1 MKPERWRAIDELFS
15 QVLELEPEE
24 RRAFLDR
31 ACGDDA
37 ALRAEVEELLA
48 ADARA
53 QTFLESPAASTVLDG
68 DAEEPPAGARFGPYR
83 LERLL
88 GRGGMG
94 TVWLATRDDGQFERR
109 VALKL
114 LHPGAGDPEALQRF
128 RAERQILARLEHPAI
143 ARLYDGGETADGV
156 PFLVMEYVEGL
167 PLDVYCDRNRLGL
180 EDRLRLFRRLLDAV
194 AYAHQNLL
202 VHRDIK
208 PQNILVTA
216 QGEPKLLDFGI
227 AKQLVEAAGG
237 AEPAPTGLRP
247 MTPSYASPEQVRGE
261 AVTTSSDVYSLGVV
275 LYELLCGRSPYRLQ
289 SALPHE
295 LEAAILDQEPEKP
308 SQALARA
315 EPDGPLLEEICAAR
329 RARPRELRR
338 RLTGDLDTL
347 ALTALRKEP
356 QRRYCSIAELA
367 ADIDNHLRTLPI
379 AARPDTMLYRTGKL
393 VRRHRLV
400 VALAGAVL
408 LMIPA
413 LFGSLLQQ
421 RNQAERDRDK
431 WRAAWGFLVNVF
443 ESDDPYE
450 KGAENV
456 SVDELLEISARRVS
470 EELKEDPEVQATLM
484 QAIGQSFYN
493 LNRIQ
498 EATPLLERALALR
511 RQIAPDSLELAE
523 SLQSVAWL
531 KQRQGNHAAAKQ
543 LSHESLALRQRLPS
557 RDARETAK
565 SFESLAMLAQDNGD
579 FAQAERLN
587 RQALQINRKRLGL
600 RHRDTLSS
608 EQALAQILIE
618 QSRRVMIDPARLA
631 EAGELLHHALAVQRE
646 IFPQPHPDI
655 AYTVHD
661 LAQLRSLL
669 GDYAEAEALFRET
682 LAFCRAIW
690 DETDAKTLTVL
701 SNVGSVLLEQ
711 GTVEKLKE
719 AEERFETA
727 LSIQRPVHGER
738 RIDVA
743 TNLERLALVRS
754 ALGRH
759 DEALEGARQALD
771 IKRHAEDPDLF
782 KPLRDLGIVLL
793 AVHRSSEAE
802 PYFRESLELLR
813 RKKPAGYFE
822 AARVEV
828 LLGACL
834 TELGRYAEAE
844 PLLRQGTRTLE
855 EQLPAGHKLIRE
867 ARDKTAALQR
877 ARAVNSRPTGRV
889 DTRSRRVT

>member
-1 MKPERWRAIDELFS
+1 VEPERWSAIDELFS
-15 QVLELEPEE
+15 RVLEVEPGE
-24 RRAFLDR
+24 RRAFLDD

-37 ALRAEVEELLA
+37 ALRVEVEELLA
-48 ADARA
+48 ADERAR
-53 QTFLESPAASTVLDG
+53 TFLESPAAPTFLDG

-83 LERLL
+83 IERLL

-94 TVWLATRDDGQFERR
+94 TVWLATRDDGQFERQ

-114 LHPGAGDPEALQRF
+114 LHRGAGDPEALQRF

-227 AKQLVEAAGG
+227 AKQLVETAGG

-261 AVTTSSDVYSLGVV
+261 AVTTASDVYSLGVV

-289 SALPHE
+289 TGLPHE

-315 EPDGPLLEEICAAR
+315 EPDGPSLEKICAAR

-347 ALTALRKEP
+347 TLTALRKEP
-356 QRRYCSIAELA
+356 QRRYHSIVELA
-367 ADIDNHLRTLPI
+367 ADIDNHLRNLPI
-379 AARPDTMLYRTGKL
+379 AARPDTVLYRTGKL
-393 VRRHRLV
+393 VRRHRLA
-400 VALAGAVL
+400 VALAGAAL
-408 LMIPA
+408 LAIAA

-421 RNQAERDRDK
+421 RDRAERDHDK
-431 WRAAWGFLVNVF
+431 MREALYFLVDVF
-443 ESDDPYE
+443 ENADPYE

-456 SVDELLEISARRVS
+456 STRELLEIGAQRVS
-470 EELKEDPEVQATLM
+470 EELAGEPEVQASLLY
-484 QAIGQSFYN
+484 AIGQVSYH
-493 LNRIQ
+493 LGLQ
-498 EATPLLERALALR
+498 EEAAPLLERALALR
-511 RQIAPDSLELAE
+511 RQTAPNSLDLAASLE
-523 SLQSVAWL
+523 SVAWL
-531 KQRQGNHAAAKQ
+531 KVYQGDHAAAEQ
-543 LSHESLALRQRLPS
+543 LSRESLALRQRLPGN
-557 RDARETAK
+557 DAREAAK
-565 SFESLAMLAQDNGD
+565 SLQSLAMIAQFRGD
-579 FAQAERLN
+579 FAEAEGLI
-587 RQALQINRKRLGL
+587 RQALQIRRERLGR
-600 RHRDTLSS
+600 RHRDTLRS
-608 EQALAQILIE
+608 EQTLAQVLIE
-618 QSRRVMIDPARLA
+618 QSRRVMIDHARLA
-631 EAGELLHHALAVQRE
+631 EAEELLHHALTVQRE
-646 IFPQPHPDI
+646 ILPQPHPHI
-655 AYTVHD
+655 AFTVHD
-661 LAQLRSLL
+661 LALLRSLL
-669 GDYAEAEALFRET
+669 GDYTEAEALFRET
-682 LAFCRAIW
+682 LAFCQAIW
-690 DETDAKTLTVL
+690 GETNANTMTVL

-719 AEERFETA
+719 AEHLFETA
-727 LSIQRPVHGER
+727 LSIQRPAHGER

-759 DEALEGARQALD
+759 DEALAGARQALD
-771 IKRHAEDPDLF
+771 IKRRAEDPDLAR
-782 KPLRDLGIVLL
+782 PLRDLGIVLL
-793 AVHRSSEAE
+793 DAHRPSEAE
-802 PYFRESLELLR
+802 PYLRQSLKLLR
-813 RKKPAGYFE
+813 RTNPPGYFE
-822 AARVEV
+822 TARIEV

-844 PLLRQGTRTLE
+844 PFLRQGTRRLE

-877 ARAVNSRPTGRV
+877 ARAAKFE
-889 DTRSRRVT
+889 